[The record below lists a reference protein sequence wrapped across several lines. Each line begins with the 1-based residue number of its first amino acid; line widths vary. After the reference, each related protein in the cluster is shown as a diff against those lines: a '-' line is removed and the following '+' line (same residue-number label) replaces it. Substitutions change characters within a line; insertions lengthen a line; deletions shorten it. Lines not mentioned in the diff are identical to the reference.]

1 MNNFQG
7 NTKKTIQKK
16 HFTAHMKKR
25 FNVFRNYKKKK
36 KRNDTKII
44 FYKTLLVF
52 LHKNFYIISIYIFQ
66 LFVSFLSSNSRT
78 NPQIDS
84 LFSLALSSFKGTLT
98 FLMNSHHKSTKE
110 YVFTSFTCIDAF
122 TG

>member
-36 KRNDTKII
+36 KKKR
-44 FYKTLLVF
+44 YKNNIL
-52 LHKNFYIISIYIFQ
+52 
-66 LFVSFLSSNSRT
+66 
-78 NPQIDS
+78 
-84 LFSLALSSFKGTLT
+84 
-98 FLMNSHHKSTKE
+98 
-110 YVFTSFTCIDAF
+110 
-122 TG
+122 